1 MGIGDDKSIH
11 REDTKAKDC
20 GLQIADCRLK
30 PQPRAFDLNLH
41 SAISILQFPGCR
53 PLEFER

>member
-20 GLQIADCRLK
+20 GLRIADCKLQIADCRL
-30 PQPRAFDLNLH
+30 QIETAAQSF
-41 SAISILQFPGCR
+41 
-53 PLEFER
+53 

>member
-20 GLQIADCRLK
+20 GLRIADCRLRSK
-30 PQPRAFDLNLH
+30 AVGCGFNLQ
-41 SAISILQFPGCR
+41 SAIVILQFPAVVR
-53 PLEFER
+53 

>member
-30 PQPRAFDLNLH
+30 PQPRAFDLNLQF
-41 SAISILQFPGCR
+41 AIVILQSAAVVR
-53 PLEFER
+53 